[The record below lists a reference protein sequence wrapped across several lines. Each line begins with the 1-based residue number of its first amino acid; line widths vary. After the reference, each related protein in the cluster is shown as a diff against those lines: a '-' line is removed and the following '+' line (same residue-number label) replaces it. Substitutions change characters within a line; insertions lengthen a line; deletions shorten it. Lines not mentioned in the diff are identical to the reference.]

1 VRGLS
6 SRERILVAIAIA
18 GAIAAVFYLLVW
30 TPQTREQAR
39 LTAELQRQQTELQR
53 LEQLAQT
60 KDEKEREYQALS
72 ERIRAVELKL
82 PPEREIP
89 RLIRQLQ
96 AVASELGVKMNLL
109 RPGAT
114 QAGPPGP
121 GGAAPAPAAAA
132 PPRPGAAPQPPAPP
146 RYQLFRLD
154 LSFDGSYA
162 DLMAFMSR
170 LEDFPRFVVLR
181 QISMAPSELP
191 RLKITIGAET
201 FILPKEASTQQ

>member
-1 VRGLS
+1 MRGLS
-6 SRERILVAIAIA
+6 ARERILVALAVA
-18 GAIAAVFYLLVW
+18 GAIAAAFYLLIW

-39 LTAELQRQQTELQR
+39 LTTELQRQQVELAR
-53 LEQLAQT
+53 LQQLAQT
-60 KDEKEREYQALS
+60 REEKEREFQALS
-72 ERIRAVELKL
+72 DRIRLVEAKL

-96 AVASELGVKMNLL
+96 AVAQELGIKMALL

-121 GGAAPAPAAAA
+121 APAPAPAAGPA
-132 PPRPGAAPQPPAPP
+132 RPGARPPAPAPP

-154 LSFDGSYA
+154 LAFDGSYA
-162 DLMAFMSR
+162 DLMAFMTR
-170 LEDFPRFVVLR
+170 LEDFPRFIVLK
-181 QISMAPSELP
+181 QVSMSPGELP

-201 FILPKEASTQQ
+201 FILPPGAPRQQ